1 MGNNDYF
8 AKLVSEARQRA
19 AKAMIKFPQPN
30 YVLNKVAEEHGEVI
44 KGVIHYLEGRETWQN
59 VENEL
64 IDNLAMLI
72 RLVTEGDQVIGFTP
86 PRSCFVGL
94 PVDTASTMT
103 FPEWC
108 EQNDRKPVG
117 WVREA
122 LEEAFNAGRNAGISI
137 GTLSKAMQNAP
148 LSTSD
153 NQGKPLAWENCRQA
167 VINIDPAKGYA
178 LMPLDPTPEMLEEI
192 CLTEGFTEKALRA
205 RYAALIAAGQK
216 VVQDVD

>member
-1 MGNNDYF
+1 MDNNDYF
-8 AKLVSEARQRA
+8 AKLVNEARQRA
-19 AKAMIKFPQPN
+19 AKAMVKFPQPN

-94 PVDTASTMT
+94 PVDTMA
-103 FPEWC
+103 
-108 EQNDRKPVG
+108 
-117 WVREA
+117 
-122 LEEAFNAGRNAGISI
+122 
-137 GTLSKAMQNAP
+137 KAMQNAP
-148 LSTSD
+148 LSPSD
-153 NQGKPLAWENCRQA
+153 NQGAGVRAL
-167 VINIDPAKGYA
+167 KGFV
-178 LMPLDPTPEMLEEI
+178 LMPSDPTPEMLEEI
-192 CLTEGFTEKALRA
+192 CLTEGFTENALRA

-216 VVQDVD
+216 VVQDGD